1 MSRTAYHRAYYYANV
16 ERRRASARA
25 ARRKAREWQAVIRIV
40 CEAVTDA
47 RNENPPDGGL
57 TRQGVCLTLQLRFKR
72 DGSLTDCSSPV
83 NHPTT
88 PRSGL
93 LVGETTRSNTL
104 NLDRGSQPLG
114 TRRRVGKREWQQGKP
129 CEKLPTPG
137 EAPKGSKSNR
147 TSFLGVI
154 PSGNRPGSTTEGS

>member
-25 ARRKAREWQAVIRIV
+25 ARLKAREWQAVIRIV

-47 RNENPPDGGL
+47 RNENPPNGGL
-57 TRQGVCLTLQLRFKR
+57 TLPGDGITLDLRFQR
-72 DGSLTDCSSPV
+72 DGSLTGCSSSV

-88 PRSGL
+88 PNYSGI
-93 LVGETTRSNTL
+93 LVGETTHRVTL

-114 TRRRVGKREWQQGKP
+114 ARRIVGKRKWQPEQSG
-129 CEKLPTPG
+129 EK
-137 EAPKGSKSNR
+137 
-147 TSFLGVI
+147 
-154 PSGNRPGSTTEGS
+154 